1 MSILESRVRLV
12 AVGGAHDGRS
22 FPVRPPFLIGRSAE
36 CHLRPASDAVSL
48 HHCAIENRH
57 GRPVI
62 VDLCSDEGTFVN
74 GFQLM
79 CDFPLRDGD
88 ELRVGPLQ
96 FLVRVYDL
104 AKCTEE
110 ANTADMAIQVPQEED
125 TVIGA
130 EPVTEEHAALLDRRM
145 RQIGE

>member
-1 MSILESRVRLV
+1 
-12 AVGGAHDGRS
+12 
-22 FPVRPPFLIGRSAE
+22 
-36 CHLRPASDAVSL
+36 
-48 HHCAIENRH
+48 
-57 GRPVI
+57 
-62 VDLCSDEGTFVN
+62 
-74 GFQLM
+74 
-79 CDFPLRDGD
+79 
-88 ELRVGPLQ
+88 
-96 FLVRVYDL
+96 VRVYDL